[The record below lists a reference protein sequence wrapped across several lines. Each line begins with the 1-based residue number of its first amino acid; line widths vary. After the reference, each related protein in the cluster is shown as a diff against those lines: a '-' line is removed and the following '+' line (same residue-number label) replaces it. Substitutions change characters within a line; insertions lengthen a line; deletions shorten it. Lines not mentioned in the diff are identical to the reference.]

1 MKNIYPNLATVMK
14 AKGWS
19 TSDLKNV
26 LRINQQLV
34 VNKLYGRTKFT
45 SLEKFVL
52 ARELMADEDELFR
65 KE

>member
-1 MKNIYPNLATVMK
+1 MKNIYPNLANVMK

-19 TSDLKNV
+19 TSELKTV

-34 VNKLYGRTKFT
+34 INKLYGRTKFT
-45 SLEKFVL
+45 PLEKFVL
-52 ARELMADEDELFR
+52 ARELMADEDELFG

>member
-1 MKNIYPNLATVMK
+1 MKNIYPNLANVMK

-19 TSDLKNV
+19 TADLKDV

-45 SLEKFVL
+45 PLERFTL
-52 ARELMADEDELFR
+52 ARELMADEEELFR